1 MEDAETK
8 QTQDLLSQP
17 PLGSQGDGE
26 LNRTQYVFL
35 GLLCPVKNILSF
47 RGLLPPCLVFMPC
60 IHLPWTWV
68 EGCGYEPPTHVPRFS
83 SHQPS
88 TWTPMPPFF
97 LLFLCLP
104 PTRIWELY
112 KDRPTVFWVLFF
124 LVFSTKLTT
133 EEVLKELF
141 FHKKLTYEECN
152 SLEAVWD
159 AGRTKG
165 KNFFQSLQAI
175 WGIGF

>member
-1 MEDAETK
+1 MGSSTGPSMSFWIFSAQLRT
-8 QTQDLLSQP
+8 SCHSVAFY
-17 PLGSQGDGE
+17 PLV
-26 LNRTQYVFL
+26 LFLCHAYIFL
-35 GLLCPVKNILSF
+35 GPLWRAV
-47 RGLLPPCLVFMPC
+47 VM
-60 IHLPWTWV
+60 IHP
-68 EGCGYEPPTHVPRFS
+68 HVPRFS

-112 KDRPTVFWVLFF
+112 KGRPTVFWVLFF
-124 LVFSTKLTT
+124 PVFSTELTT
-133 EEVLKELF
+133 EEVLKELL

-152 SLEAVWD
+152 SLEAIWD

-165 KNFFQSLQAI
+165 KNFFQSLQPI